1 LRAGRKDGD
10 VMTIGKLILAALAL
24 LIPSATA
31 QADRLVL
38 DAIASYEAITYPM
51 LAQFLGNQKHNRC
64 PRFKVIDEA
73 TRAELATVTWDDRE
87 LTAADL
93 NDPGGE
99 QVIEGFIEK
108 YATDPSAFCDRS
120 WKLLGPNGTYKRQML
135 EAR

>member
-1 LRAGRKDGD
+1 
-10 VMTIGKLILAALAL
+10 MTIGKLILAALAL
-24 LIPSATA
+24 LMPSATA

-38 DAIASYEAITYPM
+38 GAIAEYEAIKYSM

-73 TRAELATVTWDDRE
+73 TRAELATVTWEDRE
-87 LTAADL
+87 LTWADL
-93 NDPGGE
+93 NDDPGGE
-99 QVIEGFIEK
+99 QIIEGYIEK